1 MAVKM
6 NKPIIGIVG
15 SLYTEC
21 NLSFAGN
28 YFDYNNNNY
37 SKCIAKANGIP
48 IYLPIIGDKDVLE
61 DQLSLCNGILLP
73 GGADI
78 NPLLYNTSPETHLGK
93 CNDFIDWYQIS
104 ITKKALSLNIPILGI
119 CRGIQVLNVAAGG
132 TLYQDISHTVPNAIL
147 HNQNSHLSNICHP
160 ISIKENSKIH
170 NILGDKY
177 IVNSAH
183 HQAIKDLGNN
193 LIASSTAPDGII
205 ESIEMEGKNF
215 VVGVQW
221 HPEMLS
227 LKDSVMLQL
236 FEDFISSCM

>member
-1 MAVKM
+1 M

-78 NPLLYNTSPETHLGK
+78 NPLLYNTSPETHL
-93 CNDFIDWYQIS
+93 
-104 ITKKALSLNIPILGI
+104 
-119 CRGIQVLNVAAGG
+119 
-132 TLYQDISHTVPNAIL
+132 
-147 HNQNSHLSNICHP
+147 
-160 ISIKENSKIH
+160 
-170 NILGDKY
+170 
-177 IVNSAH
+177 
-183 HQAIKDLGNN
+183 
-193 LIASSTAPDGII
+193 
-205 ESIEMEGKNF
+205 
-215 VVGVQW
+215 
-221 HPEMLS
+221 
-227 LKDSVMLQL
+227 
-236 FEDFISSCM
+236 